1 MNDLINVSYENERP
15 TVMGRELHEVL
26 GMTSSVAAERSVT
39 AQLKN
44 AEISK
49 S

>member
-26 GMTSSVAAERSVT
+26 GMQSAIRNSRR
-39 AQLKN
+39 QKLL
-44 AEISK
+44 
-49 S
+49 